1 MIINLVS
8 FQLLHQLK
16 IPTFELPSEE
26 EGQYADKN
34 GKVERYEI
42 YLKTLPAKMPA
53 LEDSRKNPLFWNSAR
68 RFKNVHHF
76 NWDSGVKIPK
86 FCLLPRVCLFCCFVC
101 RANKQTDFKSENS
114 HPAFLLLL
122 LLVIRSSFL
131 SDRLWTSTC
140 LQWWSAYLWWWS
152 SYIWWL
158 SSRANPTIR
167 ALTSPTPHRFNFNS
181 LQDPCCWKTH
191 MLIFVISDFCHH
203 FFLHRTNILC
213 WLFEVSLLAMIINSF
228 HHYYRR

>member
-42 YLKTLPAKMPA
+42 YLKTLPAKMPS

-114 HPAFLLLL
+114 QPAFFLL

-167 ALTSPTPHRFNFNS
+167 ALTSPIDS
-181 LQDPCCWKTH
+181 
-191 MLIFVISDFCHH
+191 ISIPFKIPAVEKHTC
-203 FFLHRTNILC
+203 
-213 WLFEVSLLAMIINSF
+213 
-228 HHYYRR
+228 

>member
-8 FQLLHQLK
+8 CQLLHQLK

-76 NWDSGVKIPK
+76 N
-86 FCLLPRVCLFCCFVC
+86 
-101 RANKQTDFKSENS
+101 
-114 HPAFLLLL
+114 
-122 LLVIRSSFL
+122 
-131 SDRLWTSTC
+131 
-140 LQWWSAYLWWWS
+140 
-152 SYIWWL
+152 
-158 SSRANPTIR
+158 
-167 ALTSPTPHRFNFNS
+167 
-181 LQDPCCWKTH
+181 
-191 MLIFVISDFCHH
+191 
-203 FFLHRTNILC
+203 
-213 WLFEVSLLAMIINSF
+213 
-228 HHYYRR
+228 